1 MTIPSEQLTH
11 MYIHPFKHLYKGHLI
26 PTMIGR
32 FSGSWK
38 EGLEFREEEVA
49 APSRLTCLYLLSY
62 LQVSRIL
69 NIITV
74 MSIKNKLETSVSN
87 FVISTHFFYSL
98 SARASVNL
106 LTQLL
111 SEKCSVT

>member
-1 MTIPSEQLTH
+1 
-11 MYIHPFKHLYKGHLI
+11 
-26 PTMIGR
+26 MIGR
-32 FSGSWK
+32 FSGSWT

-69 NIITV
+69 NIIIV

-87 FVISTHFFYSL
+87 LLFLHISFT
-98 SARASVNL
+98 VCL
-106 LTQLL
+106 LEPLL
-111 SEKCSVT
+111 IY